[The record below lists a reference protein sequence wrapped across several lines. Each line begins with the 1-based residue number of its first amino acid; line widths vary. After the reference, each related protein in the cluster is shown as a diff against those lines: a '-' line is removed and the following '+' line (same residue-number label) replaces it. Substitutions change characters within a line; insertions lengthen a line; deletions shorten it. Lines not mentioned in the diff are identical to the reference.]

1 MAGNCWRSKNG
12 SCYFMTIIN
21 SILFQTA
28 KLWTLFQTMDS
39 QQVIPTCTNHWYRIS
54 LASNHWDR
62 LQVLSSNHLF
72 WFICNCVVVWL
83 VRLHG
88 VVYKFDK
95 VASKTQPNPT
105 QSECLGWCTWLGMI
119 VVKSQSPRL
128 GMTNDK
134 LYLDRPIL
142 IPQTLVQFFRFSFHQ
157 H

>member
-1 MAGNCWRSKNG
+1 MPIGRQLLEKQKWQLLFYDYNKLNIIPNSKIVNTFPNNG
-12 SCYFMTIIN
+12 FPTSHPHLHKSLISNLLSFKSLV
-21 SILFQTA
+21 SI
-28 KLWTLFQTMDS
+28 
-39 QQVIPTCTNHWYRIS
+39 
-54 LASNHWDR
+54 
-62 LQVLSSNHLF
+62 